1 MESAAKPACAGATL
15 WSAAVPANRSRTER
29 WRELLEQIAA
39 RGGGIEVSIARPE
52 GGHEAPDLM
61 WRVRLFHVGDDGLLV
76 EMPAA
81 AGRSFGMEPGTP
93 LVAVMTVGQNRW
105 VFHTRVVGSGPIAV
119 GRSATL
125 RLSAPERVERCVRR
139 EFLRVSTTEL
149 RLPGVECAPLL
160 APSSVIAAEAANR
173 EAILTLERSPLRLAG
188 AAPEQLLP
196 EVGPSFHAKLLN
208 LGGGGVGLLVGKNDA
223 AAAAK
228 CKLMWMRL
236 DLSPHIP
243 IPLGITAKQAHS
255 HIDSEQNLY
264 LGLAFEFAFNPSHR
278 EFIVEQITR
287 FVGLVQG
294 ARKAA

>member
-1 MESAAKPACAGATL
+1 M
-15 WSAAVPANRSRTER
+15 PANRSRTER

-52 GGHEAPDLM
+52 GTHDAPDLM

-76 EMPAA
+76 ETPAA

-105 VFHTRVVGSGPIAV
+105 VFHTRVVGTGPIAV
-119 GRSATL
+119 GRNPTL
-125 RLSAPERVERCVRR
+125 RLGPPDRVERCVRR

-160 APSSVIAAEAANR
+160 TPSSVMAAEAANR
-173 EAILTLERSPLRLAG
+173 EAILSMERSPLRLAG
-188 AAPEQLLP
+188 SAQEQILP

-208 LGGGGVGLLVGKNDA
+208 LGGGGVGLLVGRNDA

-236 DLSPHIP
+236 DLSPHVP
-243 IPLGITAKQAHS
+243 IPLGITAKQAHT

-278 EFIVEQITR
+278 EFIIEQITR